1 MNGYK
6 ITAPGTLDVKANL
19 NLNLNAGVTSNILT
33 LGGSSVQA
41 LPFRRFEVNLGT
53 TDFQLNGGDLPFTAI
68 LSADSIGFT
77 GNSAIGLTSP
87 STICSGDLNVQ
98 TINGQ
103 VPVFGGGGSN
113 TLVSTFNTLYTST
126 ISGNPLDY
134 LSLIAN
140 RTITQTTLSTQTYA
154 TGAWFSGDIAA
165 TTFNGAPLPSGTSS
179 WVGTA
184 TSDLDMNG
192 YNIYSSNLNLQTTSI
207 NYYLSLN
214 DGASKVDLYSSG
226 ALNLTGI
233 TSLNIL
239 TPVIN
244 LSNQY
249 LSQGGQLTIDSNAQL
264 NYATQANGYGT
275 GSNCPISL
283 TQGGTAR
290 VVVSDT
296 TDAFDV
302 SVLLDYA
309 YQDTSFSVVA
319 TSSEATT
326 NVYYPGVLSY
336 AVEISGSNS
345 FNVICRATTTG
356 TYNFNWIATGKY
368 PRGVPV

>member
-6 ITAPGTLDVKANL
+6 ITAPGTLDVNAAY
-19 NLNLNAGVTSNILT
+19 NLNLNAGITSNILT
-33 LGGSSVQA
+33 LGGASVQVY
-41 LPFRRFEVNLGT
+41 PFRRFEVSFGT
-53 TDFQLNGGDLPFTAI
+53 TDFQLNGGDLPNTASLTADTVS
-68 LSADSIGFT
+68 LS
-77 GNSAIGLTSP
+77 GNSNITLTSP
-87 STICSGDLNVQ
+87 STICSGDIRA
-98 TINGQ
+98 TTFNGA
-103 VPVFGGGGSN
+103 PLPTGGGGA
-113 TLVSTFNTLYTST
+113 TVSTFNTLYTST
-126 ISGNPLDY
+126 ISGNPLNY

-140 RTITQTTLSTQTYA
+140 RTITQTTLSTVTRA
-154 TGAWFSGDIAA
+154 AGAWFSGDITA
-165 TTFNGAPLPSGTSS
+165 TTFNGAPLGSGGG

-184 TSDLDMNG
+184 TSALDMNG
-192 YNIYSSNLNLQTTSI
+192 YDIYSSNLNLQTTSV

-275 GSNCPISL
+275 GSSCPIPL
-283 TQGGTAR
+283 TQGGKTL

-296 TDAFDV
+296 IDAFDV
-302 SVLLDYA
+302 SVTLDCA
-309 YQDTSFSVVA
+309 YENTDYFVVA
-319 TSSEATT
+319 TSSSNAA

-336 AVEISGSNS
+336 ATEITGSNT
-345 FNVICRATTTG
+345 FNIICRATAAA
-356 TYNFNWIATGKY
+356 TYNFNWITTGKY
-368 PRGVPV
+368 PKGVPV